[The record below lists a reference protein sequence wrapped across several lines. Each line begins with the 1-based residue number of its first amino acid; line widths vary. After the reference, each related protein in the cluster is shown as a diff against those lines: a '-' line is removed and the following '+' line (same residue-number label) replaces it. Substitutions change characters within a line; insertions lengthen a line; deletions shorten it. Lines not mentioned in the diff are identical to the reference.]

1 MKLANFVL
9 ARANESSLG
18 VLWQSR
24 PWVRGFILTSL
35 FTSLTAIAAQV
46 SLRLPFTPVP
56 VTGQVLM
63 VLLAG
68 GLLGPK
74 LGALSQLE
82 YLALGAAG
90 LPIFAG
96 YTGGLLAIAGPS
108 GGYLFG
114 FVAAAWVVGLLCSRQ
129 GHWLKMALGCL
140 SGIFFIYLFG
150 WIWLAGWLA
159 LQKSATGVWMQAFA
173 LGVTPFI
180 LVDVAKAMLAI
191 PIIRAAGWKSPAA
204 CASNADTLK

>member
-1 MKLANFVL
+1 LKLANFVL

-18 VLWQSR
+18 VLWQTR

-114 FVAAAWVVGLLCSRQ
+114 FVAAAWIVGLLCRRQ
-129 GHWLKMALGCL
+129 GNWLKMALGCL

-159 LQKSATGVWMQAFA
+159 LQKPATGVWIQAFA
-173 LGVTPFI
+173 LGVSPFI

-191 PIIRAAGWKSPAA
+191 PIIRAAGWKSSAA